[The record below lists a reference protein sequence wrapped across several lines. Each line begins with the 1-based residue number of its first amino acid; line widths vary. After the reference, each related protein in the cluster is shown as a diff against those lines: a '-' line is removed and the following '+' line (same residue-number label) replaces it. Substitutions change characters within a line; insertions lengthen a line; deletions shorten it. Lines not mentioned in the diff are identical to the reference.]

1 MYGVGWF
8 SAYLIWINLTNFSS
22 LIHIE
27 SMLARLAGS
36 LVLFVLREFSFECS
50 RSHSVICVESRQ
62 EFSGWELLLKGSIPD
77 HLYSQT
83 KNRRIFSLDKST
95 QEIQRKKQR
104 W

>member
-8 SAYLIWINLTNFSS
+8 SAYLISINLINFSS

-77 HLYSQT
+77 HLYSQ
-83 KNRRIFSLDKST
+83 
-95 QEIQRKKQR
+95 KK
-104 W
+104 